1 VSSLVQAKHMLSDA
15 RYALLFGFTRA
26 TSFHRGCDCAEKM
39 AVVLGVAATYPGECS
54 PWDGGDGHELM
65 SGVVSSSDDD
75 GW

>member
-1 VSSLVQAKHMLSDA
+1 MLSDA

-26 TSFHRGCDCAEKM
+26 TSFQGDCYYAQKM

-54 PWDGGDGHELM
+54 AWDDGDGHELM
-65 SGVVSSSDDD
+65 SGVVSSSDASDNASDDD

>member
-1 VSSLVQAKHMLSDA
+1 MLSDA

-26 TSFHRGCDCAEKM
+26 TSFQGDCDYAEKM

-54 PWDGGDGHELM
+54 AWDDGDGHELM
-65 SGVVSSSDDD
+65 SGVVSSSDASDNASDDD